1 MMKADCANCKT
12 HACYTKG
19 VNCTGIDRETILESY
34 NEEERRIMKAAA
46 YVEGTFYSNITRL
59 QETAEFAK
67 AMGYK
72 KLGMAFCIGLNA
84 EARYIARY
92 YEQQGFEFYS
102 VCCKNCSF
110 NKKELD
116 LKQVK
121 PELTHEAM
129 CNPKFQARILAEKG
143 TELFIPSSTPAA
155 PGLSPLW
162 WSRTDCWH
170 IILSEPSIP
179 ATGSGSW
186 GSWRKG
192 KCNSSLSGSY
202 LIMPVWI
209 RIPRM
214 SGLPISEIN
223 FPSCNS

>member
-1 MMKADCANCKT
+1 MMKADCAKCKT

-34 NEEERRIMKAAA
+34 NEEERQIMKAAA

-129 CNPKFQARILAEKG
+129 CNPKFQAKILAEKG
-143 TELFIPSSTPAA
+143 TELFISCGLCVGHDTIFNASC
-155 PGLSPLW
+155 PGPVTTLVVKDRLLAHNPLGAIY
-162 WSRTDCWH
+162 SRYWKKK
-170 IILSEPSIP
+170 L
-179 ATGSGSW
+179 G
-186 GSWRKG
+186 
-192 KCNSSLSGSY
+192 
-202 LIMPVWI
+202 IMDEGEV
-209 RIPRM
+209 
-214 SGLPISEIN
+214 
-223 FPSCNS
+223 